1 MHTDNSVD
9 VDNLPRWLAVVR
21 SGGPIAL
28 CAVAGF
34 LSAFTVSMVG
44 LLPVGEVVLTLVFT
58 WVVVRSLVCHGWPTR
73 LQQLGWY
80 KVLIVLIG
88 VMALGYIGSDFYRG
102 TASSNLIRGWARVGF
117 LAIDLVAI
125 AYLIDGSWRRLYVFM
140 FALYL
145 GNSLNALLAGPLMGE
160 WWKFGVGYTLT
171 AIGLFAVAGQTP
183 FLQVAVALILG
194 AVSLGLGAR
203 SLGSICLLAA
213 GLFWLR
219 YARGA
224 LRPIAFVVMLGALA
238 GMFTAA
244 NTVFIENQD
253 HAGSNMERQSM
264 IETAAEAFISSPLIG
279 QGSWFTASRIS
290 RLEERMARKDPTFR
304 GYSEEEAR
312 KISIHSQLLVA
323 LAEGGILGGVF
334 FLFLGMLLMKTL
346 RTLVNNSM
354 PHRAFLFYLVIAGLW
369 NLCMSPF
376 SGVTRIEIA
385 LVICACLLVILQ
397 QQGEL
402 SEDYRE

>member
-1 MHTDNSVD
+1 MYTDNTEVANIS
-9 VDNLPRWLAVVR
+9 RWLNAVR
-21 SGGPIAL
+21 NYGPITL
-28 CAVAGF
+28 CAIAGF

-44 LLPVGEVVLTLVFT
+44 LLPVGELVLALVFP
-58 WVVVRSLVCHGWPTR
+58 WVLVRSIAYHGWPAR

-80 KVLIVLIG
+80 KLLFVLIG
-88 VMALGYIGSDFYRG
+88 VMAMGYIGSDLYRG
-102 TASSNLIRGWARVGF
+102 TGSGNLIRGWARVGF
-117 LAIDLVAI
+117 LAIDFVTI
-125 AYLIDGSWRRLYVFM
+125 AYLIDSSWRRLFVFV

-171 AIGLFAVAGQTP
+171 AIGLFAVAGRNP
-183 FLQVAVALILG
+183 FLQVTVALILG
-194 AVSLGLGAR
+194 LLSLGLGAR

-219 YARGA
+219 YARGV
-224 LRPIAFVVMLGALA
+224 LRPLAFVVMLGALA

-264 IETAAEAFISSPLIG
+264 IETAAEAFISSPLVG

-290 RLEERMARKDPTFR
+290 RLEERMERKDPTFR
-304 GYSEEEAR
+304 GYSEEEVR

-323 LAEGGILGGVF
+323 LAEGGVLGGLF
-334 FLFLGMLLMKTL
+334 FVFLGMLLLKTL
-346 RTLVNNSM
+346 RTLVNNPM
-354 PHRAFLFYLVIAGLW
+354 PHRSFLFYLVIAGLW

-385 LVICACLLVILQ
+385 LVVCACLLVILQ

-402 SEDYRE
+402 SEDYSE